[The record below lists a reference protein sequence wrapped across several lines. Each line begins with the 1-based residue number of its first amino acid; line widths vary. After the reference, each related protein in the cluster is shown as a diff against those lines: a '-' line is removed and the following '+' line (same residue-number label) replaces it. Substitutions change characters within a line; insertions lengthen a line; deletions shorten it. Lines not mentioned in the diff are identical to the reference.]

1 MKNISYFERVSDVT
15 PAYNV
20 DLFWIYDKIRS
31 SEFKERTERIRAG
44 LADKKKV
51 LPAVTFAG
59 TFSKR
64 NKRGLSVHSS
74 LICIDI
80 DLHKDDPDFADSLK
94 GKISRD
100 DFLKPVLAFISP
112 RRGVKIIIRVKDGSP
127 DDHELYFACIARYL
141 KGAYGIEA
149 DPSGRDICR
158 LCFICHDPEPYFFED
173 GFVASEALLRLRPQP
188 SVAEMVRD
196 TAFAINKAASAA
208 VRATLSGCPSVKPSE
223 RLKMLSAV
231 HDRAVYNLQA
241 HGWKRIRNTDY
252 WTRPGKDSG
261 VSAIYN
267 YYEKAGCCIFSNLS
281 SNAPVFD
288 TKGYTDLDVIKML
301 EFNGDF
307 KECIRTLSREY
318 LN

>member
-1 MKNISYFERVSDVT
+1 MKNISYFEKVSDVT
-15 PAYNV
+15 PASAV
-20 DLFWIYDKIRS
+20 DLFWIYNKIRS
-31 SEFKERTERIRAG
+31 SEFKQRTERIRAG

-64 NKRGLSVHSS
+64 NKGGLDVHSS

-80 DLHKDDPDFADSLK
+80 DLQEDDPDFADSLK
-94 GKISRD
+94 EKISRD
-100 DFLKPVLAFISP
+100 VFLKPILVFISP
-112 RRGVKIIIRVKDGSP
+112 RRGVKIIIRIKDGSP
-127 DDHELYFACIARYL
+127 NDHELYFACIARYL

-158 LCFICHDPEPYFFED
+158 LCFICWDPEPYYFED
-173 GFVASEALLRLRPQP
+173 GFVTSEALLRLKPKP
-188 SVAEMVRD
+188 SVAEMVRE

-208 VRATLSGCPSVKPSE
+208 VRATHCGCPSVKPSE

-231 HDRAVYNLQA
+231 HDRAVYNLQS
-241 HGWKRIRNTDY
+241 HGWKRIRETDY

-267 YYEKAGCCIFSNLS
+267 YYDKAGCYIFKNFSLK
-281 SNAPVFD
+281 APVFENI
-288 TKGYTDLDVIKML
+288 GYTDLDVIKML